1 MPDYSPTASRGDS
14 DLGYYIVLALITLAA
29 GAFAYLSFD
38 DGRNEGVRAVLLYL
52 TPAAW
57 GLFAYKA
64 LSGQPEAFEKLS
76 DVGLPFS
83 GVVAGLVVGSALILD
98 APL

>member
-1 MPDYSPTASRGDS
+1 MPDYSANTRSGNNEV
-14 DLGYYIVLALITLAA
+14 GYYVVLGLITLAA
-29 GAFAYLSFD
+29 AAFAFLSFND
-38 DGRNEGVRAVLLYL
+38 SLSQGVRAILLYL

-57 GLFAYKA
+57 GFFAYRA